1 MPSDSFSVTMD
12 HCSLTN
18 VDRQS
23 VAETGN
29 TGNQKINPCDWM
41 TNQTLILQKET
52 KQNTM
57 KKTFLFLALA
67 LMPLL
72 TSAQSLK
79 FAYFSYNEVLQS
91 MADYATVVQNM
102 KDLRAKYDAETQRS
116 EKDFHAK
123 YENFLEE
130 QRNLAPSILKKRQA
144 EIQEMMYKN
153 MAFKKE
159 SQKLLEQAE
168 KQAFAPVH
176 QRLRDTVSE
185 MGRESGYA
193 FILNTDDNAL
203 PYVDATMGENI
214 TEALKT
220 VLK

>member
-1 MPSDSFSVTMD
+1 
-12 HCSLTN
+12 
-18 VDRQS
+18 
-23 VAETGN
+23 
-29 TGNQKINPCDWM
+29 
-41 TNQTLILQKET
+41 
-52 KQNTM
+52 M

-72 TSAQSLK
+72 ASAQSLK

-168 KQAFAPVH
+168 KQAFAPA
-176 QRLRDTVSE
+176 LLSE
-185 MGRESGYA
+185 GLFR
-193 FILNTDDNAL
+193 
-203 PYVDATMGENI
+203 
-214 TEALKT
+214 
-220 VLK
+220 